1 MKWIMKMFKKKKS
14 NLPPSDIT
22 PKFNRPEGWTP
33 KVYILQK
40 DFPSMKKGAR
50 FRQDYCSDNVY
61 FHAISIS
68 STIPE
73 KDQVGIIKFE
83 AKDIENNKEWFVL
96 STDL

>member
-1 MKWIMKMFKKKKS
+1 MNLIMKIFKKKKS
-14 NLPPSDIT
+14 NLHPSDIT
-22 PKFNRPEGWTP
+22 PKINRPEGWIP

-40 DFPSMKKGAR
+40 DFLSMKKGAR
-50 FRQDYCSDNVY
+50 FQQDYCSDNVY

-83 AKDIENNKEWFVL
+83 AKDIENNKEWFIL
-96 STDL
+96 STNL